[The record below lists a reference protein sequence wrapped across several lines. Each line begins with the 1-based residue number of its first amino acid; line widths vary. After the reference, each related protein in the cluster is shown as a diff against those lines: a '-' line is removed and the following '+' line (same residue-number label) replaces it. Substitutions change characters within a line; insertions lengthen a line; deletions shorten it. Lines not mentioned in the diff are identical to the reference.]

1 MGDPQVIHVGC
12 FLEDIAHERFIS
24 AVVQKVANSLPVPV
38 PALELDIRNAR
49 GGRGRAVSSFGE
61 YLDGWARGNQ
71 IPHTILIVT
80 IDSNCVGYSKRMR
93 EIMELK
99 ERKGYPGQVL
109 CAVPNPHIE
118 KWYLA
123 DPRGFQECFNSPNQ
137 PVVPK
142 RKCER
147 DRYKQALVKAL
158 RDASVEAP
166 LGGAEYGD
174 QIVEHMELG
183 RAGQNESSLG
193 NFIRDLRV
201 ALLRLG

>member
-1 MGDPQVIHVGC
+1 MAENGVIHIGC

-24 AVVQKVANSLPVPV
+24 AVMKKLANSLPAPSPV
-38 PALELDIRNAR
+38 LQLDIRNAT

-61 YLDGWARGNQ
+61 YLERWARGSQ
-71 IPHTILIVT
+71 PLYSILIVA
-80 IDSNCVGYSKRMR
+80 IDSNCVGYPKRKR
-93 EIMELK
+93 EIIELK
-99 ERKGYPGQVL
+99 DRKGYPGQVV

-123 DPRGFQECFNSPNQ
+123 DPRGFQECFDSPNQ

-147 DRYKQALVKAL
+147 DRYKQALLKAL
-158 RDASVEAP
+158 RDASFEAP

-183 RAGQNESSLG
+183 RAGQNDRSLG
-193 NFIRDLRV
+193 YFIRDLHG